1 MRCEAV
7 WWDAMDR
14 IGFQRP
20 TDIPHA
26 TEWVD
31 EMVEMIGQLLEIGRA
46 YRTDDGV
53 YLSVRSVEDYG
64 LLAQQAL
71 DDMLAGGGEREV
83 VGAEGKRDSA
93 DFALWKLAKPGEPSW
108 PSPWGDGRPGWHSE
122 CVVMSLGILGEG
134 FDLHAGGLDL
144 KFPHHENERAQA
156 VALGR
161 RFTEHWMHHA
171 FVVDRSGEKMSK
183 SLGNYENLL
192 DFTEQHDPRAFR
204 LMLLQAHYRS
214 PVSMDAE
221 LASAAERTLDGLDAF
236 ARRSA
241 SVEAAEADP
250 DVLAR
255 FRERMDDDL
264 DTPGA
269 MAVVFDTVR
278 RANSAID
285 AGSSDVAPLVAAVR
299 EMTGAVGLELGGV
312 DEGAGGGHRA
322 GGRARCGAGGQ
333 GLRRRRRHPRR
344 AASRRLDRRDHRHRD
359 DRSPVTALLGPSDAT
374 GEVQRPARAS
384 RRRFGYE
391 PGLDGLRALSVVA
404 VICYHAGFA
413 VDARRVD
420 RRRGVLRRLRVPDHV
435 ALARR
440 ARGVVPHRPRAV
452 LAAARTAAAAG
463 ARRRPRGGGGGDARR
478 RFGGAARRRA
488 TGHAVGARLSR
499 QLGPDRRRRAVLR
512 RRPTAAPAP
521 VEPGDRGAVL
531 PVVATGLRRP
541 DALAAEHGG
550 DRPPARRHRP
560 GVDGVDVLAPRR
572 RRRGQLHVP
581 VDAHPSDRPPPRR
594 RRRLR
599 LAPLATAVRVCG
611 AGHASAAGARTP
623 TSEHST
629 GSAGWR
635 SGRWDASPAW
645 RR

>member
-1 MRCEAV
+1 MGVVLRLYDTATREVRELALRDPGTVSIYLCGPTVYGPPHLGHGRATLEYDILRRYLTWCGLDVRLVSNVTDIEDKIIERAEREGRDPAEVAVRCEAV

-64 LLAQQAL
+64 LLAQQDL

-312 DEGAGGGHRA
+312 DEVPAA
-322 GGRARCGAGGQ
+322 INE
-333 GLRRRRRHPRR
+333 R
-344 AASRRLDRRDHRHRD
+344 AAALD
-359 DRSPVTALLGPSDAT
+359 A
-374 GEVQRPARAS
+374 ARAS
-384 RRRFGYE
+384 RDY
-391 PGLDGLRALSVVA
+391 
-404 VICYHAGFA
+404 
-413 VDARRVD
+413 
-420 RRRGVLRRLRVPDHV
+420 
-435 ALARR
+435 
-440 ARGVVPHRPRAV
+440 
-452 LAAARTAAAAG
+452 AAA
-463 ARRRPRGGGGGDARR
+463 DAIRAELQAD
-478 RFGGAARRRA
+478 GWTVETTA
-488 TGHAVGARLSR
+488 TGTTV
-499 QLGPDRRRRAVLR
+499 
-512 RRPTAAPAP
+512 
-521 VEPGDRGAVL
+521 
-531 PVVATGLRRP
+531 
-541 DALAAEHGG
+541 
-550 DRPPARRHRP
+550 HR
-560 GVDGVDVLAPRR
+560 
-572 RRRGQLHVP
+572 
-581 VDAHPSDRPPPRR
+581 
-594 RRRLR
+594 
-599 LAPLATAVRVCG
+599 
-611 AGHASAAGARTP
+611 
-623 TSEHST
+623 
-629 GSAGWR
+629 
-635 SGRWDASPAW
+635 
-645 RR
+645 